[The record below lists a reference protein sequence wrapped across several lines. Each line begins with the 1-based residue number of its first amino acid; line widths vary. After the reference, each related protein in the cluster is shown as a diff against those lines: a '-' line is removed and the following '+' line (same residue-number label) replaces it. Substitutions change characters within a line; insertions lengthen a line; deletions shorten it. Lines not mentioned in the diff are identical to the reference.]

1 MGLDSSANM
10 ANSDATNPAQV
21 PWANCRLLLA
31 SEAEEDADVPQG
43 IVGRLY
49 FSPSS
54 HPAVRQNFQTLV
66 AVRDFSLAALAVQ
79 NIVNF
84 RGPDALV
91 GRIPGE
97 TKHSSKLLELC
108 KSCYASKEVLTCRIP
123 AADVVLVPRLPDAA
137 QRDGLYF
144 IAYATNIPAV
154 ETCELLRVRKQVA
167 VVLDIDNT
175 LVDATPAAPDEF
187 GDEQVWNSLEWVHTT
202 VSTSSGRRIA
212 GQIAKIP
219 VSSKVET
226 QDFAFLIHW
235 QVGRISCTFK
245 VRVRRGW
252 LRFRKYLAEHINR
265 FKTYVCSKGKLEYI
279 QLIWMGLDPEGVLI
293 PRSQWHGRINST
305 FPDTLARAAPKTAL
319 AALGCADITRPTP
332 PTQVA
337 APVVFIDDCPDAYEQ
352 HYSDSILYVEEF
364 RPSDA
369 VHADKGSVLSQVTE
383 KLDQYWAATCG
394 EAGSFAWQ
402 AAQTFSTAI
411 LGAMQR
417 VPMESPD
424 ALAYLQVRCAKQGSV
439 LWHQVKVASVLSNDV
454 YIADA
459 EHEASA
465 QDKDR
470 VIASMNAQRDQ
481 STYSVNNKITVIDVA
496 VQPPPFV
503 TSGASAASGRVIPTD
518 EVITASMMLHC

>member
-1 MGLDSSANM
+1 M
-10 ANSDATNPAQV
+10 AKSVGDNPEQI

-31 SEAEEDADVPQG
+31 SETEDDADVPQG

-97 TKHSSKLLELC
+97 TRHSSRLLDLC
-108 KSCYASKEVLTCRIP
+108 KSCYAAKEVLTCRIP
-123 AADVVLVPRLPDAA
+123 AADVVLVPRLPEAA
-137 QRDGLYF
+137 ERDGLYF

-154 ETCELLRVRKQVA
+154 ETCELLRVQKQVA

-187 GDEQVWNSLEWVHTT
+187 GNEQVWNSLDWVHTT
-202 VSTSSGRRIA
+202 ISTSSGRRIA
-212 GQIAKIP
+212 GQIAILP
-219 VSSKVET
+219 PSPKVET
-226 QDFAFLIHW
+226 QDYAFLIHW

-252 LRFRKYLAEHINR
+252 LAFRTYLAQHTDR

-279 QLIWMGLDPEGVLI
+279 QLIWMALDPEGVLI
-293 PRSQWHGRINST
+293 PRDQWHRRINST
-305 FPDTLARAAPKTAL
+305 FPDTLVRAANKTAL
-319 AALGCADITRPTP
+319 SALGCADITRPTP

-369 VHADKGSVLSQVTE
+369 VHADKGSVLSQVAD
-383 KLDQYWAATCG
+383 KLDAYWAATCG

-424 ALAYLQVRCAKQGSV
+424 ALAYLQVRCAKQGRV

-459 EHEASA
+459 EHAASA
-465 QDKDR
+465 EDKDR
-470 VIASMNAQRDQ
+470 VMASMNAQRDQ
-481 STYSVNNKITVIDVA
+481 STSYSVDNKITVIDVA

-503 TSGASAASGRVIPTD
+503 TTGPSSAGAAIPTD